1 MGSMISLEEARRAI
15 AQAVERLGTAVVPL
29 AEAHGR
35 VLAEEVRADAWYPSG
50 DRATMDG
57 YVLRED
63 AVPGEFR
70 VGGEIQAGAVPG
82 KALEPGEAMR
92 IFTGAL
98 VPEGGGRVVPQEL
111 AERAGALVRIPA
123 FPDNLFIRRKGE
135 EASPNTMIIVEGTR
149 LGATELAMMAQ
160 VGQVMPV
167 VTRLPVIRH
176 VATGEEL
183 VGPEETPPEGMIRDT
198 NSTLLAALVAAHGG
212 GAMQGFRCGDDP
224 AALADLCREPCDLLL
239 ISGGASVGDYDFG
252 ARVLRELGF
261 HIHFDKV
268 NLRPGKP
275 LTFATRDRQAAFVIP
290 GNPVSHFV
298 CFHVAI
304 RLALEL
310 MAGESRPW
318 ELLDL
323 PLAGGEPLR
332 PDARETFWPA
342 RVEAEGGRLVARP
355 QRWSTSGDT
364 FSLLRTNALVLVN
377 PSSPVEGVAK
387 TLLLGAL

>member
-1 MGSMISLEEARRAI
+1 MISLGDARRI
-15 AQAVERLGTAVVPL
+15 IGEAVGKLPAVAVPL
-29 AEAHGR
+29 AEAGGR
-35 VLAEEVRADAWYPSG
+35 VLAEEVRSDAWYPSG

-57 YVLRED
+57 YVLRGD

-70 VGGEIQAGAVPG
+70 VSGEIQAGAVPG
-82 KALEPGEAMR
+82 KALEAGEAMR

-98 VPEGGGRVVPQEL
+98 VPEGGGRVIPQEL
-111 AERAGALVRIPA
+111 AEREGERVRIGV
-123 FPDNLFIRRKGE
+123 FPENLFIRLKGE
-135 EASPNTMIIVEGTR
+135 EASPGTIIVVEGTR
-149 LGATELAMMAQ
+149 LGATELAMLAQ
-160 VGQVMPV
+160 VGKVMPV
-167 VTRLPVIRH
+167 MTRLPVIRH

-183 VGPEETPPEGMIRDT
+183 VSPGETPPAGMIRDT
-198 NSTLLAALVAAHGG
+198 NSSLLAALVSGHGG
-212 GAMQGFRCGDDP
+212 GAMQSFRCGDDP
-224 AALADLCREPCDLLL
+224 AALAALCREPCDLLL

-261 HIHFDKV
+261 DIHFDKV

-298 CFHVAI
+298 CFHVAL

-310 MAGESRPW
+310 MAGEARPW
-318 ELLDL
+318 EFLDL
-323 PLAGGEPLR
+323 PLSGGEPLR

-342 RVEAEGGRLVARP
+342 RVEAEAGRLVARP

-387 TLLLGAL
+387 TLLLPAL

>member
-1 MGSMISLEEARRAI
+1 MISLEEARRII
-15 AQAVERLGTAVVPL
+15 AQAVPKLGTVTVPL
-29 AEAHGR
+29 AEARGR
-35 VLAEEVRADAWYPSG
+35 LLAEDVRADAWYPSG

-57 YVLRED
+57 YVLRAD
-63 AVPGEFR
+63 AEPGEFQIT
-70 VGGEIQAGAVPG
+70 GEIQAGAVPT
-82 KALEPGEAMR
+82 KDLAAGEAMR

-98 VPEGGGRVVPQEL
+98 VPESGGRVVPQEMTVRVG
-111 AERAGALVRIPA
+111 EIVRITELPKN
-123 FPDNLFIRRKGE
+123 PFIRLKGQ
-135 EASPNTMIIVEGTR
+135 EATPGTAVVVEGTR
-149 LGATELAMMAQ
+149 LGATELAMLAQ
-160 VGQVMPV
+160 VGEVMPM

-176 VATGEEL
+176 IATGEEL
-183 VGPEETPPEGMIRDT
+183 VGPEEKPSAGMIRDT
-198 NSTLLAALVAAHGG
+198 NSTLLAALVAANGG
-212 GAMQGFRCGDDP
+212 SLQSFRCGDDP
-224 AALADLCREPCDLLL
+224 AAMAAICAESCDLLL

-252 ARVLRELGF
+252 ARVLRDLGF
-261 HIHFDKV
+261 EIHFDKV

-275 LTFATRDRQAAFVIP
+275 LTFATRNGQAAFVIP

-310 MAGESRPW
+310 MAGEARPW

-323 PLAGGEPLR
+323 PLAGGEPLK

-342 RVEAEGGRLVARP
+342 RVEMEAGRLVVRP

-377 PSSPVEGVAK
+377 EASPVEGVAK
-387 TLLLGAL
+387 TLLLTAL

>member
-1 MGSMISLEEARRAI
+1 MISLGEARRVI
-15 AQAVERLGTAVVPL
+15 GGAVGRLPAVAVPL
-29 AEAHGR
+29 AEAAGR

-50 DRATMDG
+50 DRGTMDG
-57 YVLRED
+57 YVVRED
-63 AVPGEFR
+63 AVAGEFR
-70 VGGEIQAGAVPG
+70 VVGEIQAGALPG
-82 KALEPGEAMR
+82 RALEADEAMR

-98 VPEGGGRVVPQEL
+98 VPECGGRVVPQEL
-111 AERAGALVRIPA
+111 AERDGERVRMA
-123 FPDNLFIRRKGE
+123 TFPENLFIRRKGE
-135 EASPNTMIIVEGTR
+135 EASPGTRIVVEGTR
-149 LGATELAMMAQ
+149 LGATELAMLAQ
-160 VGQVMPV
+160 VGAAMPM

-176 VATGEEL
+176 VATGGEL
-183 VGPEETPPEGMIRDT
+183 VAPEETPPEGKIRDT
-198 NSTLLAALVAAHGG
+198 NSALIAALVAAHGG
-212 GAMQGFRCGDDP
+212 GELQGFRCGDDP
-224 AALADLCREPCDLLL
+224 EVLAGICREPCDLLL

-261 HIHFDKV
+261 EIHFDKV

-275 LTFATRDRQAAFVIP
+275 LTFATRGRQAAFVIP

-310 MAGESRPW
+310 LAGEARPW
-318 ELLDL
+318 ELLEL
-323 PLAGGEPLR
+323 PLAGRGALR

-342 RVEAEGGRLVARP
+342 RVEVEDGRLVARP

-377 PSSPVEGVAK
+377 SSSPVEGVAK
-387 TLLLGAL
+387 TLLLAAL

>member
-1 MGSMISLEEARRAI
+1 MISLEEARRMIGDVVGSLSPVA
-15 AQAVERLGTAVVPL
+15 VPL
-29 AEAHGR
+29 AEARGR
-35 VLAEEVRADAWYPSG
+35 LLAEEVRADGWYPSG

-57 YVLRED
+57 YVLSED
-63 AVPGEFR
+63 AVPGEFP
-70 VGGEIQAGAVPG
+70 VSGEIQAGAVPE
-82 KALEPGEAMR
+82 KAVEAGTTMR

-111 AERAGALVRIPA
+111 ALREGDRVRFTE
-123 FPDNLFIRRKGE
+123 FPEKRFIRRKGE
-135 EASPNTMIIVEGTR
+135 EASPGTRIVAEGTR
-149 LGATELAMMAQ
+149 LGATELAMLAQ
-160 VGQVMPV
+160 VGAVMPM

-183 VGPEETPPEGMIRDT
+183 VGPQEQPSPGMIRDT
-198 NSTLLAALVAAHGG
+198 NSSLLAALVTDHGG
-212 GAMQGFRCGDDP
+212 GTLLSTRCGDDP
-224 AALADLCREPCDLLL
+224 AVLARLCAEPCDLLL

-252 ARVLRELGF
+252 TRVLRELGF
-261 HIHFDKV
+261 EIHFDKV

-298 CFHVAI
+298 CFHLAI

-310 MAGESRPW
+310 MAGQASPW

-332 PDARETFWPA
+332 PDTRETYWPA
-342 RVEAEGGRLVARP
+342 RVEAGGGRLVVRP

-377 PSSPVEGVAK
+377 ASSPVEGVAK
-387 TLLLGAL
+387 TLLLAPL